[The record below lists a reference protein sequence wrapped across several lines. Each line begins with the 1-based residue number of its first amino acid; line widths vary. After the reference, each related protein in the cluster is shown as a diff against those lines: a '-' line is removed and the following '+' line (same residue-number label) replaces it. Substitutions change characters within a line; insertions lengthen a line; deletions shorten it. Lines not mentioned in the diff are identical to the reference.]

1 MRKYLTG
8 NVYLIATLAV
18 IAFAYGLS
26 IGALADEQDARQ
38 PTLGDL
44 MTLTQ
49 LKTPQA
55 LVCSKGKQLEACRL
69 RIGSVRKHD
78 WQDQEAV
85 SHDIVNRSGQL
96 EYTKKQTPRCP
107 KLRRANK
114 YTPSHQGVNKV
125 HRFRS
130 TLSY

>member
-18 IAFAYGLS
+18 IAFAYWLS

-55 LVCSKGKQLEACRL
+55 LVCSQGKQLEACRL

-85 SHDIVNRSGQL
+85 SHDIVNRSG
-96 EYTKKQTPRCP
+96 
-107 KLRRANK
+107 
-114 YTPSHQGVNKV
+114 
-125 HRFRS
+125 
-130 TLSY
+130 

>member
-18 IAFAYGLS
+18 IAFAYWLS

-49 LKTPQA
+49 LRHLKLWYAHKENNWKLAGYELDQFESTI
-55 LVCSKGKQLEACRL
+55 G
-69 RIGSVRKHD
+69 RI
-78 WQDQEAV
+78 
-85 SHDIVNRSGQL
+85 
-96 EYTKKQTPRCP
+96 KKLYPT
-107 KLRRANK
+107 
-114 YTPSHQGVNKV
+114 TS
-125 HRFRS
+125 
-130 TLSY
+130 

>member
-55 LVCSKGKQLEACRL
+55 LVCSKRKTTGSLQVTNWISSKARL
-69 RIGSVRKHD
+69 AGSRSCIPRHRK
-78 WQDQEAV
+78 
-85 SHDIVNRSGQL
+85 S
-96 EYTKKQTPRCP
+96 
-107 KLRRANK
+107 LRP
-114 YTPSHQGVNKV
+114 T
-125 HRFRS
+125 
-130 TLSY
+130 

>member
-18 IAFAYGLS
+18 IAFAYWLS

-49 LKTPQA
+49 LRHLKLGMLTRKTTGSLQ
-55 LVCSKGKQLEACRL
+55 VTNWISSKARL
-69 RIGSVRKHD
+69 AGSRSCIPRHRK
-78 WQDQEAV
+78 
-85 SHDIVNRSGQL
+85 S
-96 EYTKKQTPRCP
+96 
-107 KLRRANK
+107 LRL
-114 YTPSHQGVNKV
+114 T
-125 HRFRS
+125 
-130 TLSY
+130 